1 MDIFELTVDVG
12 TTDDFTFELIKDLVE
27 SVYRELIYDVYEEIP
42 YRNDLHLR
50 TFIELKKTAADN
62 YAALFLEKRIN
73 ERKIEDCWPYKEDLM
88 QEWVQLTQDL
98 VEAAS
103 NDEPFDFFDDEH
115 YIKRVEQVIDSFCFI
130 TICSENGAVL
140 NPVQKEVW

>member
-1 MDIFELTVDVG
+1 MDIFELTVDEG
-12 TTDDFTFELIKDLVE
+12 TTDDFTFELIKDLII
-27 SVYRELIYDVYEEIP
+27 SVYGELIYDSHIEIP
-42 YRNDLHLR
+42 YRNDLHFQ

-62 YAALFLEKRIN
+62 YAALFLEKRIK
-73 ERKIEDCWPYKEDLM
+73 EREVGDSWPYKEDLM

-103 NDEPFDFFDDEH
+103 NNEPFDFFDDER
-115 YIKRVEQVIDSFCFI
+115 YVKRVEQIIDALHFTTECSDTRVI
-130 TICSENGAVL
+130 L